1 VAKPIHEQIVSDDVE
16 IVAEPD
22 GYVNVNNLTTPDGFF
37 NRPTRDVIV
46 HTPEAVVI
54 SPDHPFDDD

>member
-1 VAKPIHEQIVSDDVE
+1 
-16 IVAEPD
+16 VAEPD